1 MRFLELCQIADWE
14 YTCVVPNSAGNAFNV
29 LFLSQLFTI
38 DFWQIFCIMLRKLFF
53 FSPPCLPK
61 IIWFSLFPKVM
72 VSILNLLCARSHC
85 RSFVVLVSAKMCF
98 QRILW
103 LLSSVPS
110 LLSYLWSA
118 PCLFLS
124 FFPHPLCNGF

>member
-53 FSPPCLPK
+53 FFSPLLAKNHMVFSVSQGHGEHAKPTLCP
-61 IIWFSLFPKVM
+61 FSLPILCCVGLCQDVFPTYFM
-72 VSILNLLCARSHC
+72 TPI
-85 RSFVVLVSAKMCF
+85 
-98 QRILW
+98 
-103 LLSSVPS
+103 
-110 LLSYLWSA
+110 
-118 PCLFLS
+118 
-124 FFPHPLCNGF
+124 